1 MSGKPAKLAEV
12 TSARIRF
19 GVTLQ
24 SLVDKKGDGNISSE
38 EEDVV
43 THTEM
48 LHSDQPALILSPTK
62 RTTTKTS
69 RKRKRKDDELMD
81 GSQYH
86 HTYVM
91 KLFDRSVDLAQFD
104 EEAAL
109 YPVCRAWLKNQPH
122 NRSLGTTRERT
133 PTPEPEPT
141 NNSEEEEEIF
151 PNVYKL
157 PDPIKADPDSVQDY
171 RIPMSVPQPEEEL
184 NINADQDMAPP
195 PEHLLLGH
203 MERWKM
209 IRQTWRDAGFMN
221 ELRFSDSMN
230 VLREMFDQ
238 QMKESP

>member
-1 MSGKPAKLAEV
+1 MSGKSAKLAEV

-24 SLVDKKGDGNISSE
+24 SLVDKKGDGNLSSD
-38 EEDVV
+38 EEDGG

-48 LHSDQPALILSPTK
+48 LQSEPAIILSPTK
-62 RTTTKTS
+62 RSTAKIS
-69 RKRKRKDDELMD
+69 RKRKRKDEELTD

-122 NRSLGTTRERT
+122 NRSLGTRERT
-133 PTPEPEPT
+133 PTPDPEPPT
-141 NNSEEEEEIF
+141 NSEEEEDIF
-151 PNVYKL
+151 PDVFKL
-157 PDPIKADPDSVQDY
+157 PDPIKADPDVVQDY
-171 RIPMSVPQPEEEL
+171 RIPMPVPQPEEEL
-184 NINADQDMAPP
+184 DINADQDMAPP
-195 PEHLLLGH
+195 PEHLLLSH
-203 MERWKM
+203 MDRWRL
-209 IRQTWRDAGFMN
+209 IRQSWRDAGLMN

>member
-1 MSGKPAKLAEV
+1 MSGKSKVAEV

-24 SLVDKKGDGNISSE
+24 SLVDKKGDGNISSD
-38 EEDVV
+38 EDDGS
-43 THTEM
+43 TQAEM
-48 LHSDQPALILSPTK
+48 LQSEPAIILSPTK
-62 RTTTKTS
+62 RSTAKIS
-69 RKRKRKDDELMD
+69 RKRKRKDDDSMD

-122 NRSLGTTRERT
+122 NRSLGTRERT
-133 PTPEPEPT
+133 PTPEPEPPT
-141 NNSEEEEEIF
+141 NSEEEEDIF
-151 PNVYKL
+151 PDVFKL
-157 PDPIKADPDSVQDY
+157 PDPIKADPDIQQDY
-171 RIPMSVPQPEEEL
+171 RIPMPVTQPEEEL
-184 NINADQDMAPP
+184 DINADQDTAPP

-209 IRQTWRDAGFMN
+209 VRQSWRDAGFMN

-230 VLREMFDQ
+230 VLGEMFDQ